1 MSHGM
6 FKRRKYRLFFETTS
20 SEEET
25 ITPESIFSSP
35 LTYITLLIGII
46 IIGIVTQKL
55 YDQFTKSEYNIEL
68 EDEDDSLYV
77 EDEFD
82 EQTEMNDLEPSE
94 EIEMV
99 NENRVVKKKS
109 LPRQAKEFQFVKKQ
123 RTMLNGFYKNHRM
136 KLFVSGELVGLS
148 KIPLL
153 QNEGN

>member
-1 MSHGM
+1 MITQ
-6 FKRRKYRLFFETTS
+6 KYVPWHVQEEEISFILRTTS

-123 RTMLNGFYKNHRM
+123 RTMLNDSTRII
-136 KLFVSGELVGLS
+136 E
-148 KIPLL
+148 
-153 QNEGN
+153 